1 MLAYSIDAFPTVV
14 EALCQRFIMTPTTDI
29 RARIDMLRFLL
40 IVGLVLLH
48 YGTFPS
54 SDLSPFDGFKGGA
67 YPVANF
73 VNAFVLFFSL
83 SAVPLM
89 SVISGWLMFKGF
101 SETRAFYWGRLRSRS
116 KSILLPMILWNM
128 LTLCVF
134 LLIFIVS
141 PQSDILTIITYDL
154 SQLSPRMVIDALVG
168 LGRHPIDFQFWF
180 LHDLFLTVMVMPI
193 LGFLLRRMP
202 IVGLFLI
209 GLSWFFDFNMWI
221 FFRTDVLFF
230 FFVGAYARINEF
242 DISRPMP
249 RLGQVLI
256 VVFSVLVA
264 LRTIGP
270 YYIDDNSQIGV
281 ILFDY
286 GTRLMR
292 LLGVVAIWLFAPVVL
307 NTSFGRIAAS
317 LGPIAFF
324 LHAAHWPM
332 NQFVKM
338 AIGYVIPWRNDV
350 TQLLNYIVTMAIT
363 VLLTFLLAKLLN
375 AVMPS
380 VFDIMSGGRSQAL
393 NSVVRP
399 AMAPVVK
406 S

>member
-1 MLAYSIDAFPTVV
+1 
-14 EALCQRFIMTPTTDI
+14 MTANTDI

-48 YGTFPS
+48 YGAFPS
-54 SDLSPFDGFKGGA
+54 SDVSPFEGFKGGE
-67 YPVANF
+67 YPVAYF
-73 VNAFVLFFSL
+73 VNSFVLFFSL

-89 SVISGWLMFKGF
+89 SAISGWLMFKGF
-101 SETRAFYWGRLRSRS
+101 SETPAFYWGRLRSRS
-116 KSILLPMILWNM
+116 RSILLPMILWNL
-128 LTLCVF
+128 LTLCIF
-134 LLIFIVS
+134 LLIFFVS

-154 SQLSPRMVIDALVG
+154 SQLGPRMVADALVG

-202 IVGLFLI
+202 IVGIVVI

-230 FFVGAYARINEF
+230 FFLGAYARVSEF

-249 RLGQVLI
+249 RLGSILMAA
-256 VVFSVLVA
+256 FLGLAA
-264 LRTIGP
+264 LRTVGP
-270 YYIDDNSQIGV
+270 YFIDDQSQIGF

-292 LLGVVAIWLFAPVVL
+292 LLGVVAIWLFAPIIL

-338 AIGYVIPWRNDV
+338 VIGYAIPWRNDV
-350 TQLLNYIVTMAIT
+350 TQLINYFATMVIT

-375 AVMPS
+375 GVAPK

-393 NSVVRP
+393 NAGARP
-399 AMAPVVK
+399 ALAPVARG
-406 S
+406 